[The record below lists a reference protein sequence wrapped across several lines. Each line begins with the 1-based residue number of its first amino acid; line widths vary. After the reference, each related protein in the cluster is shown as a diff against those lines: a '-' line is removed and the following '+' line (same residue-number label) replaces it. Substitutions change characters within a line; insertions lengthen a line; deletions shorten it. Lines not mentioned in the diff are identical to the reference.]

1 MNDQPKID
9 PRYDPAFQR
18 GFTGEV
24 ETGRHPHGAIR
35 ATQPP
40 TQAQAQPSTQAPSA
54 EPAPRRAAPLA
65 DAAVPPAYEVWP
77 DETDDAEFARDEVV
91 EADEAPARPLTRNP
105 FIIVLGL
112 LGAALVVA
120 GGSWAIAGRATMTDT
135 GSLASE
141 RDYWYVQ
148 AALVGAPVTIAAGV
162 LIIAGVLFM
171 FANAWNHARP
181 TAG

>member
-1 MNDQPKID
+1 MSDEPKID

-24 ETGRHPHGAIR
+24 QTGQHPHGAVR
-35 ATQPP
+35 STRPP
-40 TQAQAQPSTQAPSA
+40 AHTPVADSSQ
-54 EPAPRRAAPLA
+54 RRAEPLA
-65 DAAVPPAYEVWP
+65 DPSVPPTSVVTPADDDPDDAAVV
-77 DETDDAEFARDEVV
+77 RDEVEV
-91 EADEAPARPLTRNP
+91 DEAPPRPLTRNP
-105 FIIVLGL
+105 FILALSL

-120 GGSWAIAGRATMTDT
+120 GISWAITGRATMTES

-148 AALVGAPVTIAAGV
+148 AALVGAPVTIAAGA

-171 FANAWNHARP
+171 FAHAWSRAR
-181 TAG
+181 

>member
-1 MNDQPKID
+1 MSDEPKID

-24 ETGRHPHGAIR
+24 HTGQHPHGAVR
-35 ATQPP
+35 ATRPP
-40 TQAQAQPSTQAPSA
+40 AYTPGADSSQ
-54 EPAPRRAAPLA
+54 RRAEPLA
-65 DAAVPPAYEVWP
+65 DTSVPPAYVVTP
-77 DETDDAEFARDEVV
+77 ADDDPDDAAVVRDEVEV
-91 EADEAPARPLTRNP
+91 DEAPPRPLTRNP
-105 FIIVLGL
+105 FILALSL

-120 GGSWAIAGRATMTDT
+120 GISWAITGRATMTES

-148 AALVGAPVTIAAGV
+148 AALVGAPVTIAAGA

-171 FANAWNHARP
+171 FAHAWSRAR
-181 TAG
+181 